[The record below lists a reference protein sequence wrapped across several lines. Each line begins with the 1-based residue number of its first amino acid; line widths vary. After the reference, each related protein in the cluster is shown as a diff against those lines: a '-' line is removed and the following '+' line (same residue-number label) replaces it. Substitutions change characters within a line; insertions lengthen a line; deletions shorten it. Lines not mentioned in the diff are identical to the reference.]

1 MPTTVTQLARKWRV
15 SHQYVSKLA
24 KKGMPLSCEE
34 SASNWR
40 DTFARRRAPTD
51 PKQLQLLE
59 QAEHSAEDNRNAKRR
74 RRTNLLLQKSLNRP
88 LPPADSLEFFVESAR
103 QAVRA
108 THILLQQ
115 ALKERRESKI
125 VAAFRNYNKAVEG
138 RLKIHQWYH
147 KEAEHRRH
155 LVSIKEARLLMCKAI
170 NVVVPRLVALPEKV
184 GSACNPDAPVHA
196 IAVLRDECASIIAD
210 IEKSLPAGS

>member
-1 MPTTVTQLARKWRV
+1 M
-15 SHQYVSKLA
+15 
-24 KKGMPLSCEE
+24 
-34 SASNWR
+34 
-40 DTFARRRAPTD
+40 
-51 PKQLQLLE
+51 
-59 QAEHSAEDNRNAKRR
+59 
-74 RRTNLLLQKSLNRP
+74 
-88 LPPADSLEFFVESAR
+88 
-103 QAVRA
+103 
-108 THILLQQ
+108 LQQ